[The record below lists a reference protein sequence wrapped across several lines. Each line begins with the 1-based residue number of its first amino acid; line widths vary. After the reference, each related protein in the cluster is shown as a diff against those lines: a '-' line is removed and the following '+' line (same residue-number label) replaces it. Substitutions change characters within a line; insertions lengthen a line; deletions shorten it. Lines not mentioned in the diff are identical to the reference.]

1 MLLEPYPYVL
11 LAMLVGLAL
20 ALALASIERRTLSRV
35 RFDALWQRRGR
46 RAAIAGALL
55 LAAGCFSVT
64 LALAWKYYGFT
75 PHYPDEVMYGF
86 QAKMLAAG
94 RLTTRIYGPSD
105 AYFIDTIKPSF
116 IDDIGEWATFYPF
129 GHPLALAVG
138 AFFGLIWLVPPLIG
152 AGTVG
157 LTFVLGRRFWG
168 PLAGLAA
175 ALMMAISPF
184 VWMQSGNLLSH
195 NTGTLYILLSLL
207 FIVKRD
213 RPLLYGALAGLFFG
227 LGVNTRPLNMAFLVL
242 PFGTLMLAY
251 LWQDR
256 REPRPWLK
264 HTGAFVTVVLLLVV
278 AMFAYNW
285 GVTGTFETTYSG
297 GTGGDASEL
306 YGFRDG
312 HTIDIGIRNMQA
324 LLSTLLLVITG
335 WPTYVGLAFVML
347 PFLLGT
353 RNRWDYFVLACALI
367 QMLAYAGYRFSG
379 VFEGP
384 RYWYEAM
391 PFLALLA
398 GRGAVLVAELLNTAS
413 GFLLEHLPRGRPRAD
428 VRLTGH
434 LLVGGLLAVLIVA
447 GTGGWLFGW
456 NKVQD
461 SPNVPYRAYAMDG
474 VFGIDTRLK
483 TVANKMDLDNALV
496 LVQPCG
502 VFQSTHCLASVFLRN
517 NVDFDGDVVWLL
529 YVEDEVE
536 ETIAAF
542 PGRTVYVAKW
552 DPPSVELLKDQP
564 GVRSLSSNGA
574 ELVTAGH

>member
-1 MLLEPYPYVL
+1 
-11 LAMLVGLAL
+11 
-20 ALALASIERRTLSRV
+20 
-35 RFDALWQRRGR
+35 
-46 RAAIAGALL
+46 
-55 LAAGCFSVT
+55 
-64 LALAWKYYGFT
+64 
-75 PHYPDEVMYGF
+75 
-86 QAKMLAAG
+86 
-94 RLTTRIYGPSD
+94 
-105 AYFIDTIKPSF
+105 
-116 IDDIGEWATFYPF
+116 
-129 GHPLALAVG
+129 
-138 AFFGLIWLVPPLIG
+138 
-152 AGTVG
+152 
-157 LTFVLGRRFWG
+157 
-168 PLAGLAA
+168 
-175 ALMMAISPF
+175 
-184 VWMQSGNLLSH
+184 
-195 NTGTLYILLSLL
+195 
-207 FIVKRD
+207 
-213 RPLLYGALAGLFFG
+213 
-227 LGVNTRPLNMAFLVL
+227 
-242 PFGTLMLAY
+242 
-251 LWQDR
+251 
-256 REPRPWLK
+256 
-264 HTGAFVTVVLLLVV
+264 
-278 AMFAYNW
+278 
-285 GVTGTFETTYSG
+285 
-297 GTGGDASEL
+297 
-306 YGFRDG
+306 
-312 HTIDIGIRNMQA
+312 
-324 LLSTLLLVITG
+324 
-335 WPTYVGLAFVML
+335 
-347 PFLLGT
+347 
-353 RNRWDYFVLACALI
+353 
-367 QMLAYAGYRFSG
+367 MLAYAGYRFSG